1 MSDSIRS
8 ASAVGTGAN
17 ANLRAAAIV
26 ITAFAAFSGT
36 DALVKL
42 LSAEFR
48 VPQVTFLI
56 TLAALLLVSGR
67 AVFTRRLGELVPRQP
82 GLALIRALLL
92 AGDTL
97 LIHYAFAALP
107 LAEAYV
113 LAFLSPVLVAI
124 LAFAFLGERLSLIG
138 WLGVGF
144 GFAGVAVALRP
155 GAVALNFG
163 HMAAIGSA
171 LLFALSLALLRKTK
185 SEESDDALVATTLVM
200 LTVTAFIVAMATGG
214 FDAIGPGALLVAV
227 LAGTLLYVGHALVVR
242 AFRIGDASVVAAF
255 QYSQI
260 VWGCLYGAVLFGAP
274 IETYTIVGGVI
285 IIFSGWLVLK

>member
-124 LAFAFLGERLSLIG
+124 LAVVFLG
-138 WLGVGF
+138 
-144 GFAGVAVALRP
+144 
-155 GAVALNFG
+155 
-163 HMAAIGSA
+163 
-171 LLFALSLALLRKTK
+171 
-185 SEESDDALVATTLVM
+185 
-200 LTVTAFIVAMATGG
+200 
-214 FDAIGPGALLVAV
+214 
-227 LAGTLLYVGHALVVR
+227 
-242 AFRIGDASVVAAF
+242 
-255 QYSQI
+255 
-260 VWGCLYGAVLFGAP
+260 
-274 IETYTIVGGVI
+274 
-285 IIFSGWLVLK
+285 

>member
-124 LAFAFLGERLSLIG
+124 LAFVSLGERLSLIG
-138 WLGVGF
+138 WLGVGL

-155 GAVALNFG
+155 GAVALNLG

-185 SEESDDALVATTLVM
+185 SEESDDALVATMLVM

-227 LAGTLLYVGHALVVR
+227 LAGTLLYVGHALLVR

-255 QYSQI
+255 QYSHI